1 VKEAKHIADNYPLIQ
16 GPLTVEHIRVLQG
29 ANYFSGGP
37 VVHMRV
43 NLNEYD
49 EVFTNEI
56 PGFYEKLTMTLP
68 TLIEHHCS
76 EGVRGGFFIRV
87 REGTLLGHVMEHVAI
102 ELQTLAGM
110 DVSYGKTRSS
120 SKPGVYNIIFRFFD
134 EFAGLYA
141 GKAAL
146 NLINSLLLNSE
157 FDVMHVLEQL
167 ITIREIHSLGPAT
180 QAITE
185 EVEKRNIPWLRL
197 DEYNLI
203 QIGTG
208 KYQKR
213 IRATLTPSSSL
224 LAVETSQ
231 DRVLTNNMLNDA
243 GLPVP
248 DLLISGTAKEL
259 RQYITEHPGKY
270 DVRARFRQPDKIL
283 SFSVENAERFVEIS
297 VPEEEMMLQS
307 SCEGD
312 ILRLLVMAN
321 AFHAAA
327 RIHLPY
333 VIGDGEK
340 NISQLIHDLNNDPQ
354 RQQGDKGK
362 LSYVEEDQET
372 LLALRGV
379 GLHLYSVPEKNQKVF
394 VKMSPNP
401 NNGSLSENVTGILHE
416 SYKALAVKAAGVIGL
431 DIAAVNIITKSP
443 EIPAEEANAVITEIH
458 AAPNFR
464 MYINPAKG
472 TPENII
478 PAFVNH
484 VLQGQLKHH
493 IPLISVT
500 GSVGKTMCTSI
511 IFTGL
516 QSMGIQTGLSNSE
529 GLFLS
534 GTSTKPPETADPRY
548 VRLLL
553 KDPDAEAA
561 VVETSVENILQYG
574 LGYQKADYGIV
585 LNIGDCHLNENDISR
600 KDDLAY
606 AKSVVVEEIRPEG
619 YAILNADD
627 PLTSEMTARVTS
639 KIGWFSQHPD
649 SPLCKAILLKKQPLA
664 TGTDTNIIVYQ
675 NGTEVRIFDIQQYK
689 HLHNPENKVYESVLA
704 AVLCLVLINAS
715 DDSIIQ
721 SLETCHHE
729 LEKTENI

>member
-1 VKEAKHIADNYPLIQ
+1 VKVAKHIADNYPLIQ
-16 GPLTVEHIRVLQG
+16 GPLTSEHIRVLQG

-49 EVFTNEI
+49 EVFTNDI

-134 EFAGLYA
+134 EYAGLYA

-146 NLINSLLLNSE
+146 NLINSLLLDRE

-248 DLLISGTAKEL
+248 DLLIYGTTKEL
-259 RQYITEHPGKY
+259 RQFISENPGNY
-270 DVRARFRQPDKIL
+270 EVRARFRQPDRIL
-283 SFSVENAERFVEIS
+283 SFSVDSAERLDDITVADD
-297 VPEEEMMLQS
+297 EEMMLQT
-307 SCEGD
+307 SCQGD
-312 ILRLLVMAN
+312 ILRLLVIAN
-321 AFHAAA
+321 TFHAAA
-327 RIHLPY
+327 RIHLPFI
-333 VIGDGEK
+333 IGDGEK
-340 NISQLIHDLNNDPQ
+340 NISQLIHELNNDPQ

-372 LLALRGV
+372 FLALRAV
-379 GLHLYSVPEKNQKVF
+379 ELSLQSVPEMGQKVV
-394 VKMSPNP
+394 VKFSPNP
-401 NNGSLSENVTGILHE
+401 NNGSLSENVTDILHE

-431 DIAAVNIITKSP
+431 DIAAVNIITKAP
-443 EIPAEEANAVITEIH
+443 EIPAQEAKAVITEIH

-464 MYINPAKG
+464 MYINPATG
-472 TPENII
+472 TPANII

-484 VLQGQLKHH
+484 VLQGQQKHH

-500 GSVGKTMCTSI
+500 GSAGKTLCTRI
-511 IFTGL
+511 IHSGF
-516 QSMGIQTGLSNSE
+516 QAMGILTGLSNSD
-529 GLFLS
+529 GLSLTGS
-534 GTSTKPPETADPRY
+534 GNKPPETTDPRY

-553 KDPDAEAA
+553 KDPEAEAA
-561 VVETSVENILQYG
+561 IVETSVENILQYG
-574 LGYQKADYGIV
+574 LGYQQADIGIV
-585 LNIGDCHLNENDISR
+585 LNIGDRHLNENDISR

-606 AKSVVVEEIRPEG
+606 AKSVVAEEIRPDG

-627 PLTSEMTARVTS
+627 PLISEMTARVKS
-639 KIGWFSQHPD
+639 KTGWFSHHPD
-649 SPLCKAILLKKQPLA
+649 SAFCKSILTKKQPLA
-664 TGTDTNIIVYQ
+664 IGTETNIVIFL
-675 NGTEVRIFDIQQYK
+675 NGTEMRKFEIQPYK
-689 HLHNPENKVYESVLA
+689 HLLNQENKVFESVLA
-704 AVLCLVLINAS
+704 AVLCLILLDAPDQIISHALNSSS
-715 DDSIIQ
+715 DD
-721 SLETCHHE
+721 
-729 LEKTENI
+729 